1 MDLVTPGVGL
11 LFWTTVSFLILVFL
25 LAKFAWKPIM
35 NGINA
40 RNKSIEDALL
50 LAEKTK
56 AEMLTLQ
63 ADNERIVKEAR
74 AERDALLKEARELK
88 DQLITQ
94 AKEQA
99 QSEADKLI
107 ANAKDSIQKEKQ
119 QALQELKMQVAEIS
133 IEIAEKVL
141 CKELEN
147 KKVSEE
153 IVTTSLNNMV
163 LN

>member
-1 MDLVTPGVGL
+1 MDLVTPGFGL
-11 LFWTTVSFLILVFL
+11 LFWTTVSFLILVLL

-56 AEMLTLQ
+56 AEMLSLQ

-74 AERDALLKEARELK
+74 AERDSLLKEAREMK
-88 DQLITQ
+88 DQLIAQ
-94 AKEQA
+94 AKQQA
-99 QSEADKLI
+99 QAQADALI
-107 ANAKDSIQKEKQ
+107 AQAKDAIVKEKQ
-119 QALQELKMQVAEIS
+119 QALQELKTQVAEIS

-141 CKELEN
+141 SKELEN

-153 IVTTSLNNMV
+153 IVTNSLNTMV

>member
-11 LFWTTVSFLILVFL
+11 LFWTTVSFLILVLL

-74 AERDALLKEARELK
+74 AERDALLKEAREMK
-88 DQLITQ
+88 DQLIAQ

-99 QSEADKLI
+99 HTEAEKLI
-107 ANAKDSIQKEKQ
+107 AGAKDSIQKEKQ

-141 CKELEN
+141 RKELEN

-153 IVTTSLNNMV
+153 IVATSLKSMV